1 MEAIN
6 ILTSNL
12 SDVPK
17 FLFAWNMLGNY
28 QVSNMEAHTFS
39 NMEAHK
45 FSNNAHQS
53 SANLNFNQ
61 NIGGNQ
67 YIASKF

>member
-17 FLFAWNMLGNY
+17 VLFAWNMLGNY
-28 QVSNMEAHTFS
+28 QVS